1 MPRYQ
6 YHKTIKVYCDGCKD
20 WINEDD
26 TEFVDISEGMQ
37 GEDRLTFIC
46 KKCKMESTS
55 NRVG

>member
-6 YHKTIKVYCDGCKD
+6 YRKTIRVYCKGCEC
-20 WINEDD
+20 WINEDY

-46 KKCKMESTS
+46 NECKMKSTS

>member
-1 MPRYQ
+1 MPRYT
-6 YHKTIKVYCDGCKD
+6 YKKIIRVYCKGCQD

-46 KKCKMESTS
+46 NECKMESTS